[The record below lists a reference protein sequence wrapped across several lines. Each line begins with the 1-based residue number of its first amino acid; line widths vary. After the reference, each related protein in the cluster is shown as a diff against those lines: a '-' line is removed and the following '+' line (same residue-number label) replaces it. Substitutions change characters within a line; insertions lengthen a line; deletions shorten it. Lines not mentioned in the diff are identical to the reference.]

1 MMLTIDK
8 ESVLYQSGLL
18 GLITGV
24 ATLFLLGVYNLS
36 APIIAVKK
44 REDQLMGL
52 DQVLPPSLYSNDLLS
67 TQVSFQHGGKTY
79 QMFTAQDEN
88 ATDKGYALQSSVKG
102 FSGPI
107 TVLMG
112 LDENLTIIG
121 VRVLSHS
128 ETPGLGDKIEI
139 GRDDWIR
146 SFEGLSLNNTPLVDW
161 AVKKDGGKFDQF
173 TGATITP
180 RAVVRQVHEILN
192 VIEIKAVNSSINSS
206 THISGEAN
214 DIL

>member
-1 MMLTIDK
+1 MMATINK
-8 ESVLYQSGLL
+8 ESVIYQSGLL
-18 GLITGV
+18 GLITGL

-36 APIIAVKK
+36 EPLIAVKK

-52 DQVLPPSLYSNDLLS
+52 DQVLSTERYVNDLIS
-67 TQVSFQHGGKTY
+67 TQTEFVQGDKTY
-79 QMFTAQDEN
+79 QMFTALDEN
-88 ATDKGYALQSSVKG
+88 GAVSGYALQASAKG

-112 LDENLTIIG
+112 IDEKLAILG

-139 GRDDWIR
+139 GRSDWVR
-146 SFEGLSLNNTPLVDW
+146 SFEGLSLKNTPISDW
-161 AVKKDGGKFDQF
+161 HVKKDGGKFDQF

-180 RAVVRQVHEILN
+180 RAVVQHVHQLLK
-192 VIEIKAVNSSINSS
+192 VIEMKAVPS
-206 THISGEAN
+206 TLNEEKK
-214 DIL
+214 DDVL

>member
-1 MMLTIDK
+1 MMAIINK
-8 ESVLYQSGLL
+8 ESVIYQSGLL
-18 GLITGV
+18 GLITGL

-36 APIIAVKK
+36 EPLIMVKK

-52 DQVLPPSLYSNDLLS
+52 DQVIPTERYANDLLS
-67 TQVSFQHGGKTY
+67 TQTEFTQGGKTY
-79 QMFTAQDEN
+79 QMFTAFDEN
-88 ATDKGYALQSSVKG
+88 GTISGYALQASVKG

-107 TVLMG
+107 SVLMG
-112 LDENLTIIG
+112 LDDKLHILG

-139 GRDDWIR
+139 ARSQWVR
-146 SFEGLSLNNTPLVDW
+146 SFEGLSLQNTPDSDW
-161 AVKKDGGKFDQF
+161 QVKKDGGKFDQF

-180 RAVVRQVHEILN
+180 RAVVRHVHQLLK
-192 VIEIKAVNSSINSS
+192 VIEIKSDLSAVNQ
-206 THISGEAN
+206 EKQD